1 LADFKEDKSTIK
13 ATPSMVNAFVLKVME
28 INTATVNLK
37 EFTYGI
43 LCGYMERIFE
53 PAGTV
58 KIVQEETMMDYRKK
72 RVDLGNGP

>member
-1 LADFKEDKSTIK
+1 
-13 ATPSMVNAFVLKVME
+13 MVNAFVLKVME
-28 INTATVNLK
+28 VNTATVDLK